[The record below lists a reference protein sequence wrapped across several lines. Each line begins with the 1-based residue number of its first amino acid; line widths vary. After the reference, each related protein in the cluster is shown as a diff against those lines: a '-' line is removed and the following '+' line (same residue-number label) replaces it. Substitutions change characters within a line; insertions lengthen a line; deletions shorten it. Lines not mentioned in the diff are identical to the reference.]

1 MSPTP
6 ALQDNRERIMQAARE
21 AFVTEGYRCSI
32 DRIAQLAGVAKQ
44 TVYNHFPTKEAL
56 FDEVTRANVSFF
68 SVPLAGDPATPRQAL
83 TEFAHAFR
91 ACVLSGTCMASMRT
105 MVGEAQRFPD
115 MAARTY
121 HLGPAE
127 TRRQLAAYLARAMQ
141 AASLRHDDP
150 DFAADMLIGMLIG
163 AERTR
168 LLFGVAPEPVDE
180 SARIAAIIDCFMRAY
195 QNASTPE
202 SQPC

>member
-6 ALQDNRERIMQAARE
+6 PLDNRERILQAARE

-44 TVYNHFPTKEAL
+44 TVYNHFPTKEIL
-56 FDEVTRANVSFF
+56 FDEVTRANVAYFTVS
-68 SVPLAGDPATPRQAL
+68 LGGDPTQPRHAL
-83 TEFAHAFR
+83 IEFARAFR

-105 MVGEAQRFPD
+105 IVGETQRFPD

-121 HLGPAE
+121 HLGPEE
-127 TRRQLAAYLARAMQ
+127 TRRQLAAFLQRAMQ
-141 AASLRHDDP
+141 EGPLRQDDAL
-150 DFAADMLIGMLIG
+150 FAADMLTGMLIG

-168 LLFGVAPEPVDE
+168 LLFGVALEPNDE
-180 SARIAAIIDCFMRAY
+180 EARLTAIVDCFLRAY
-195 QNASTPE
+195 QPE
-202 SQPC
+202 

>member
-1 MSPTP
+1 MSPNPT
-6 ALQDNRERIMQAARE
+6 LQDSRERIMQAARE

-44 TVYNHFPTKEAL
+44 TVYNHFPNKEAL

-68 SVPLAGDPATPRQAL
+68 TVPLAGDPSKPRQTL
-83 TEFAHAFR
+83 IEFARAFR

-105 MVGEAQRFPD
+105 MVGEAQRFPE

-127 TRRQLAAYLARAMQ
+127 TKHQLAQYLARAMQ
-141 AASLRHDDP
+141 AGCLREDTP
-150 DFAADMLIGMLIG
+150 DFAADMLISMLIG

-168 LLFGVAPEPVDE
+168 LLFGVPLEPIDE
-180 SARIAAIIDCFMRAY
+180 EARIAAVIDCFLRAY
-195 QNASTPE
+195 QPA
-202 SQPC
+202 

>member
-1 MSPTP
+1 MSPNPTP
-6 ALQDNRERIMQAARE
+6 QDSRERIMQAARE

-44 TVYNHFPTKEAL
+44 TVYNHFPNKEAL

-68 SVPLAGDPATPRQAL
+68 TVPLSGDHTSPRQAL
-83 TEFAHAFR
+83 IKFAHVFR
-91 ACVLSGTCMASMRT
+91 SCVLAGACMASMRT

-127 TRRQLAAYLARAMQ
+127 TKRQLGAYLERAMQ
-141 AASLRHDDP
+141 AGCLRQDDP
-150 DFAADMLIGMLIG
+150 DFAADMLLGMLIG

-168 LLFGVAPEPVDE
+168 LLFGVALEPIDE
-180 SARIAAIIDCFMRAY
+180 AARVIAIIDCFMRAY
-195 QNASTPE
+195 KNESAPE
-202 SQPC
+202 